1 MIFSAVLPEVTPPE
15 LFATTGQGPFTVN
28 CSAASFATED
38 QIRWIKLNIADFEQ
52 FRMANSTECEVS
64 GSGSGNV
71 MGSGSGSFRSSESE
85 DVLVPDEGSGN
96 SAPMLPS
103 FLANGT
109 FSMGS
114 ILTFNSVN
122 FGDEGYYVC
131 VVTLPTSVCY
141 SHNFTLTGK

>member
-1 MIFSAVLPEVTPPE
+1 MLKILPIFNNSTFVCLIFSAVLPEVTPPE

-28 CSAASFATED
+28 CNAASFATED
-38 QIRWIKLNIADFEQ
+38 QIQWIKLNIADFEQ
-52 FRMANSTECEVS
+52 FKMASSTECEAS
-64 GSGSGNV
+64 ESGSGNV
-71 MGSGSGSFRSSESE
+71 I
-85 DVLVPDEGSGN
+85 VPDDGSGN

-141 SHNFTLTGK
+141 SNNFTLTGK